1 MTEQADGWSGPG
13 APPTVLPMRQRSD
26 IIYQT
31 LKQRLETVLPIAMRE
46 AGLDMWIILC
56 QEDNPDP
63 VYPTLIPMDTWCPI
77 LQILVF
83 YDPGEG
89 QAIEGINISG
99 TNTQDLYDWP
109 YRGQIEQEQWPLL
122 RQIIKQRDPKRIGI
136 NTGSIQWAAGGLTH
150 NLYRQLTQ
158 ALPERYSERL
168 TSAEALVTRWL
179 ATLSDPE
186 LVLYDHVVHLSRSII
201 AECYSR
207 QVIVPGVTTTQD
219 LVWYYWQRCADLGLQ
234 VSFKPFFGLLR
245 SEAMRG
251 VYGEDD
257 QVIRPGDLLRCDVG
271 LRYLRLNTDHQ
282 QTAYVRRDGE
292 SDAPAGLSTLFAHCA
307 QLQDVFMDEFDQG
320 LTGNELLTNILARA
334 RREGIHGAK
343 VYSHSLGHMLHEPG
357 PLIGLP
363 WEQNRCDGRGD
374 VSLRRNYCFTME
386 LCVSGPVPEWD
397 GQVVRLAQEED
408 VCFTAQGC
416 RPINGRQERL
426 ILV

>member
-1 MTEQADGWSGPG
+1 MTKQANGSSNL
-13 APPTVLPMRQRSD
+13 ATPPTVLPMRQRSD
-26 IIYQT
+26 VIYQT
-31 LKQRLETVLPIAMRE
+31 LKERLATVLPIAMRE

-63 VYPTLIPMDTWCPI
+63 VYATLIPMDTWCPI

-99 TNTQDLYDWP
+99 TNTKDLYDWP
-109 YRGQIEQEQWPLL
+109 YRRQIEEEQWPLL
-122 RQIIKQRDPKRIGI
+122 RKVVEERDPQRIGI
-136 NTGSIQWAAGGLTH
+136 NTGSVQWAAGGLTH
-150 NLYRQLTQ
+150 NLYLQLSE
-158 ALPERYSERL
+158 ALPARYVERL

-179 ATLSDPE
+179 ATLSDQE

-219 LVWYYWQRCADLGLQ
+219 LVWHYWQRCADLGLQ

-245 SEAMRG
+245 SDAMRA
-251 VYGEDD
+251 VYGDD
-257 QVIRPGDLLRCDVG
+257 DLIIRPGDLLRCDVG

-282 QTAYVRRDGE
+282 QSAYVLRGGE
-292 SDAPAGLSTLFAHCA
+292 SDAPAGLRALFTHCTR
-307 QLQDVFMDEFDQG
+307 LQDVFMDEFQRG
-320 LTGNELLTNILARA
+320 LTGNELLTRILTRA
-334 RREGIHGAK
+334 RRECIPGAK

-363 WEQNRCDGRGD
+363 WEQERCVGRGD
-374 VSLRRNYCFTME
+374 VRLQPNYCFTME
-386 LCVSGPVPEWD
+386 LCVSAPVPEWN

-408 VCFTAQGC
+408 VCFTEEGC
-416 RPINGRQERL
+416 RPVNGRQPRL
-426 ILV
+426 YLV